1 MLISGLEFELPLHAF
16 LSHDTIHPVYG
27 TPSYLKRYYSDLLML
42 LGDTSYYNN
51 KINKFKEH

>member
-27 TPSYLKRYYSDLLML
+27 TPSYLNFPHML
-42 LGDTSYYNN
+42 SNVCN
-51 KINKFKEH
+51 AQ